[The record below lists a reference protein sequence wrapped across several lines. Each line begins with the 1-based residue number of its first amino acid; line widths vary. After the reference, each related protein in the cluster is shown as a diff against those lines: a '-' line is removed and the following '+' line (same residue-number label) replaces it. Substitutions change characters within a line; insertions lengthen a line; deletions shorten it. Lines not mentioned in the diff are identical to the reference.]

1 MSTADVAVWRVPL
14 DPTRAPDA
22 RALAELSDA
31 ERARAALFATDALR
45 NRWFGAHVALRRI
58 LAAALDVDPRSIS
71 YSTAAAGKPFIAH
84 PAARGVEFN
93 LSDSG
98 DLALIA
104 VSRRG
109 PVGVDVEE
117 CRPQR
122 DLVALAEGFFAEEER
137 AALRA
142 LPPREQA
149 AAFYRIWARKEA
161 FIKAIG
167 LGLGF
172 GLQRFAVSTEP
183 DAPRLLRVDL
193 DPRVQG
199 AWQLM
204 NAPVPDGYAGA
215 LVTPEATLRI
225 AWETWI
231 P

>member
-14 DPTRAPDA
+14 DPTRAPEA
-22 RALAELSDA
+22 GALAELSDA
-31 ERARAALFATDALR
+31 ERARAALFATDQLR
-45 NRWFGAHVALRRI
+45 NRWFCAHVALRRI
-58 LAAALDVDPRSIS
+58 LAAALDVAPASIS
-71 YSTAAAGKPFIAH
+71 YSTAAAGKPFIAQ
-84 PAARGVEFN
+84 PAANGLEFN

-98 DLALIA
+98 DIALIA
-104 VSRRG
+104 VSRCG

-117 CRPQR
+117 CRPKP
-122 DLVALAEGFFAEEER
+122 DLLALAEGFFAEEER

-142 LPPREQA
+142 LPSAEQA

-172 GLQRFAVSTEP
+172 GLQRCAVSIEP
-183 DAPRLLRVDL
+183 DAPRLLRIDP
-193 DPRVQG
+193 DPRVLG

-204 NAPVPDGYAGA
+204 DAPVPDGYAGA
-215 LVTPEATLRI
+215 LVAPEGMLRI
-225 AWETWI
+225 AWDTWI